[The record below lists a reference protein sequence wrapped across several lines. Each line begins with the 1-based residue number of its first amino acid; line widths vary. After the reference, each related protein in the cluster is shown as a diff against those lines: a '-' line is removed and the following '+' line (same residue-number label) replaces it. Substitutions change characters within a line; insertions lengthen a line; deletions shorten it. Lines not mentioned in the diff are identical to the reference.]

1 MTPNPVACYGA
12 SQMDSGSVARR
23 YARALFDLATEKGR
37 VEAWGES
44 LAALAKALRDA
55 PDIAE
60 SLADPVHTRDDR
72 RAMAE
77 RIAIALGLEPE
88 PKNLFLLMADRNRLD
103 RTADVLRAFGE
114 LVDARLGRMRA
125 RVASASPLSPEA
137 VDAIASRLSEV
148 TGAKILLERSVE
160 PALLGGVV
168 AQVGS
173 LVYDGSVRTQL
184 EDLKRSLKS

>member
-1 MTPNPVACYGA
+1 LTPNPVACYGA
-12 SQMDSGSVARR
+12 SHMDSGSVARR

>member
-12 SQMDSGSVARR
+12 SHMDSGSVARR

>member
-1 MTPNPVACYGA
+1 LTQNPVACYGA
-12 SQMDSGSVARR
+12 SHMDSGSVARR
-23 YARALFDLATEKGR
+23 YAKALFGLATERGR
-37 VEAWGES
+37 VESWGES
-44 LAALAKALRDA
+44 LAALAKALKDS

-72 RAMAE
+72 RAMVE
-77 RIAIALGLEPE
+77 RIVGALGIEEEPR
-88 PKNLFLLMADRNRLD
+88 NLLLLLADRNRLD

-114 LVDARLGRMRA
+114 LVDARLGRVRA
-125 RVASASPLSPEA
+125 RVSSAAPLSSEA
-137 VDAIASRLSEV
+137 AQAIAGRLSDV
-148 TGAKILLERSVE
+148 AHATVLLERTVE

-184 EDLKRSLKS
+184 LDLKRSLKS